1 MECAG
6 LRRSGFPGA
15 ARSHRFAFR
24 SHLLAVLLAGTKN
37 RFSARYNFLPYLHL
51 NKCLPK
57 ISEESLN
64 KFCFRM
70 SSSQKGVDKY
80 YHWVCT
86 FLCCCQFCA
95 EISRGVKCAVSV
107 SDIGLLQ
114 QIKSVLQYNFC
125 LCGMYRTQHKNP
137 AENVKRRHN
146 FSTFHKNYLQHKIPA
161 LKVKIQILI
170 GFWADRMY
178 FQTHYYIMIF
188 KSNGSVK

>member
-1 MECAG
+1 MDLGWIVFFFNSCRNIHLHSSWPWIDSLCGMCRPEAIRFSWG
-6 LRRSGFPGA
+6 
-15 ARSHRFAFR
+15 ARSHRFALR

-95 EISRGVKCAVSV
+95 EITRGVQWAVSV
-107 SDIGLLQ
+107 SGIGLLQ
-114 QIKSVLQYNFC
+114 QIKSVLQ
-125 LCGMYRTQHKNP
+125 
-137 AENVKRRHN
+137 
-146 FSTFHKNYLQHKIPA
+146 
-161 LKVKIQILI
+161 
-170 GFWADRMY
+170 
-178 FQTHYYIMIF
+178 
-188 KSNGSVK
+188 